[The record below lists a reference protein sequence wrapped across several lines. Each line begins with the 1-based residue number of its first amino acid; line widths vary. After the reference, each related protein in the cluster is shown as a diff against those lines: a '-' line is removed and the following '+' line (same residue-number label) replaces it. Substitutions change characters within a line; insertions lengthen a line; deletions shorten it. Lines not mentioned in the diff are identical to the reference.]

1 MKKNYLFK
9 TLSTLFLSLF
19 ISLQSFAQLGTDVY
33 TLGLD
38 NSNNYGGSW
47 VATSAGT
54 GFGNWNFADNNNG
67 TSIFAGRFITAA
79 HQSGVDVS
87 GNSFGMYAN
96 PSGASSTASRS
107 LPKEMLEGDS
117 FSIVVGV
124 SYRNGQKGFRLR
136 NSSNSPIITFEVS
149 NDQYNLNGNNV
160 FGPAHPYS
168 ENTVI
173 TFTFTQNATDVS
185 WTAVRSGGLTDS
197 QSGTISSISPS
208 TITNLEMFIT
218 NTDGGGAAQN
228 NLYFNSLVFT
238 SKYTINNNSSVNV
251 TSTTTAPYLQVE
263 SGSTVTVASSNA
275 LTVSGNLTNN
285 GTVTLNS
292 GSSLIVNGT
301 STGNVTYT
309 RNLPT
314 SNWYLVSSPV
324 SGQAYNDAYVTANGI
339 DSGTGSNRG
348 IATYTNTD
356 NTWSYLVSGGSGTF
370 DNGKGY
376 SVKRASAGD
385 ISFTGT
391 INTANVSVA
400 VSNGF
405 NLVGNPFTASLNL
418 GDFFVD
424 NGAAGAISGA
434 QTWFWNGSSYDV
446 KTSGNHGTFE
456 IAPGQGFFVNAAGGG
471 NLTFNISSVSHA
483 TAVFQKTNPRPEITL
498 TLTEGSDTRNAY
510 IYYVNGTTIDYDLGY
525 DGNLFGG
532 VSHSLAVY
540 SHLVNNDNGNKYQL
554 QSLPDSNYENMVIP
568 IGIIAAAGKEIT
580 FTAEA
585 LNLPNDL
592 KVYLED
598 RLTNTVTRLDEA
610 NTSYKV
616 TLNDALNGTGRFFLH
631 TKASGVLSTDELALS
646 NTSVYVTANNTLRVI
661 RLPSGNAIVKVFT
674 ILGKQVVQT
683 NFSST
688 GSYDVSLP
696 KLATGMYI
704 VQLETA
710 TGKLNKKIFLE

>member
-1 MKKNYLFK
+1 MKKNYFK
-9 TLSTLFLSLF
+9 ILGGLFLTLF
-19 ISLQSFAQLGTDVY
+19 ISVQSFAQLGT
-33 TLGLD
+33 TTFNTASD
-38 NSNNYGGSW
+38 NASTTNYPGASWSDGSNG
-47 VATSAGT
+47 GT
-54 GFGNWNFADNNNG
+54 GFGVWSFGQGASN
-67 TSIFAGRFITAA
+67 AGRYIGGTP
-79 HQSGVDVS
+79 QGDP
-87 GNSFGMYAN
+87 SFG
-96 PSGASSTASRS
+96 
-107 LPKEMLEGDS
+107 L
-117 FSIVVGV
+117 
-124 SYRNGQKGFRLR
+124 
-136 NSSNSPIITFEVS
+136 
-149 NDQYNLNGNNV
+149 
-160 FGPAHPYS
+160 YS
-168 ENTVI
+168 ENSSFSYAQRALLSDLKRGESISFDIGVTGI
-173 TFTFTQNATDVS
+173 N
-185 WTAVRSGGLTDS
+185 SGGEVFIQLMDNNIPVFTLKFSGGQSSWEINDGGSDFGISQGFSTTLSFSFTYLENGNYSYTFGSANGTDFNPNN
-197 QSGTISSISPS
+197 TISGIDAIKFQSE
-208 TITNLEMFIT
+208 NQ
-218 NTDGGGAAQN
+218 GGGENFGFN
-228 NLYFNSLVFT
+228 NLKID
-238 SKYTINNNSSVNV
+238 SKYTINNNSSVNI
-251 TSTTTAPYLQVE
+251 TSPTTAPYLQVE
-263 SGSTVTVASSNA
+263 SGSTVTVASANA
-275 LTVSGNLTNN
+275 LTISGNLTNN

-324 SGQAYNDAYVTANGI
+324 LGQAYNDAYVTANGI

-348 IATYTNTD
+348 IATYTTSSNQ
-356 NTWSYLVSGGSGTF
+356 WAYLQAASDGTF
-370 DNGKGY
+370 NNGQGY
-376 SVKRASAGD
+376 SVKRTTTGD

-498 TLTEGSDTRNAY
+498 TLPEGSDTRNAY

-631 TKASGVLSTDELALS
+631 TKASGVLSTDELDLS
-646 NTSVYVTANNTLRVI
+646 NTSVYATANNTLRVI
-661 RLPSGNAIVKVFT
+661 RLPSGNATVKVFT

>member
-1 MKKNYLFK
+1 MKKNYFK
-9 TLSTLFLSLF
+9 ILGGLFLTLF
-19 ISLQSFAQLGTDVY
+19 ISVQSFAQLGT
-33 TLGLD
+33 TTFNTASD
-38 NSNNYGGSW
+38 NASTTNYPGASWSDGSNG
-47 VATSAGT
+47 GT
-54 GFGNWNFADNNNG
+54 GFGVWSFGQGASN
-67 TSIFAGRFITAA
+67 AGRYIGGTP
-79 HQSGVDVS
+79 QGDP
-87 GNSFGMYAN
+87 SFG
-96 PSGASSTASRS
+96 
-107 LPKEMLEGDS
+107 L
-117 FSIVVGV
+117 
-124 SYRNGQKGFRLR
+124 
-136 NSSNSPIITFEVS
+136 
-149 NDQYNLNGNNV
+149 
-160 FGPAHPYS
+160 YS
-168 ENTVI
+168 ENSSFSYAQRALLSDLKRGESISFDIGVTGI
-173 TFTFTQNATDVS
+173 N
-185 WTAVRSGGLTDS
+185 SGGEVFIQLMDNNIPVFTLKFSGGQSSWEINDGGSDFGISQGFSTTLSFSFTYLENGNYSYTFGSANGTDFNPNN
-197 QSGTISSISPS
+197 TISGIDAIKFQSE
-208 TITNLEMFIT
+208 NQ
-218 NTDGGGAAQN
+218 GGGENFGFN
-228 NLYFNSLVFT
+228 NLKID
-238 SKYTINNNSSVNV
+238 SKYTINNNSSVNI
-251 TSTTTAPYLQVE
+251 TSPTTAPYLQVE
-263 SGSTVTVASSNA
+263 SGSTVTVASANA
-275 LTVSGNLTNN
+275 LTISGNLTNN

-324 SGQAYNDAYVTANGI
+324 LGQAYNDAYVTANGI

-348 IATYTNTD
+348 IATYTTSSNQ
-356 NTWSYLVSGGSGTF
+356 WAYLQAASDGTF
-370 DNGKGY
+370 NNGQGY
-376 SVKRASAGD
+376 SVKRTTTGD

-631 TKASGVLSTDELALS
+631 TKASGVLSTDELDLS
-646 NTSVYVTANNTLRVI
+646 NTSVYATANNTLRVI
-661 RLPSGNAIVKVFT
+661 RLPSGNATVKVFT

-704 VQLETA
+704 IQLETA
-710 TGKLNKKIFLE
+710 TGKLNKKIVLE

>member
-1 MKKNYLFK
+1 MKKNYFK
-9 TLSTLFLSLF
+9 ILGGLFLTLF
-19 ISLQSFAQLGTDVY
+19 ISVQSFAQLGT
-33 TLGLD
+33 TTFNTASD
-38 NSNNYGGSW
+38 NASTTNYPGASWSDGSNG
-47 VATSAGT
+47 GT
-54 GFGNWNFADNNNG
+54 GFGVWSFGQGASN
-67 TSIFAGRFITAA
+67 AGRYIGGTP
-79 HQSGVDVS
+79 QGDP
-87 GNSFGMYAN
+87 SFG
-96 PSGASSTASRS
+96 
-107 LPKEMLEGDS
+107 L
-117 FSIVVGV
+117 
-124 SYRNGQKGFRLR
+124 
-136 NSSNSPIITFEVS
+136 
-149 NDQYNLNGNNV
+149 
-160 FGPAHPYS
+160 YS
-168 ENTVI
+168 ENSSFSYAQRALLSDLKRGESISFDIGVTGI
-173 TFTFTQNATDVS
+173 N
-185 WTAVRSGGLTDS
+185 SGGEVFIQLMDNNIPVFTLKFSGGQSSWEINDGGSDFGISQGFSTTLSFSFTYLENGNYSYTFGSANGTDFNPNN
-197 QSGTISSISPS
+197 TISGIDAIKFQSE
-208 TITNLEMFIT
+208 NQ
-218 NTDGGGAAQN
+218 GGGENFGFN
-228 NLYFNSLVFT
+228 NLKID
-238 SKYTINNNSSVNV
+238 SKYTINNNSSVNI
-251 TSTTTAPYLQVE
+251 TSPTTAPYLQVE
-263 SGSTVTVASSNA
+263 SGSTVTVASANA
-275 LTVSGNLTNN
+275 LTISGNLTNN

-324 SGQAYNDAYVTANGI
+324 LGQAYNDAYVTANGI

-348 IATYTNTD
+348 IATYTTSSNQ
-356 NTWSYLVSGGSGTF
+356 WAYLQAASDGTF
-370 DNGKGY
+370 NNGQGY
-376 SVKRASAGD
+376 SVKRTTTGD

-631 TKASGVLSTDELALS
+631 TKASGVLSTDELDLS
-646 NTSVYVTANNTLRVI
+646 NTSVYATANNTLRVI
-661 RLPSGNAIVKVFT
+661 RLPSGNATVKVFT